1 MLPNVFEEY
10 EVVYVFVA
18 SFGCSLSSSIG
29 KRSTLGKISGAAA
42 LTPPLQFLRACRR
55 VGSAAYCSA

>member
-42 LTPPLQFLRACRR
+42 LIPPLQSPPVSTGLQESR
-55 VGSAAYCSA
+55 